1 MDIKGIIN
9 KYFKNSKKLM
19 INLIILFLC
28 GVLLILISDIST
40 NVTNKKIKGT
50 KNVVEV
56 NTNTQTPMVT
66 NTYEEITKR
75 ELINTLS
82 DIDGVGKIS
91 VMIYFEG
98 GSQSIPAMNVNDTN
112 RKTQE
117 KDTTGGQRVTTENT
131 KNASVVIVNEGGESK
146 PFVVRQFNPS
156 IGGVIVV
163 AEGADNAVIKERLFI
178 AVRSVLNLSS
188 NKVSIMPMKKLK

>member
-1 MDIKGIIN
+1 MNIKSIIN

-40 NVTNKKIKGT
+40 NLTNKKIKDT

-56 NTNTQTPMVT
+56 NTNTQNPIVS
-66 NTYEEITKR
+66 NTYEEITRK
-75 ELINTLS
+75 ELIDTLS
-82 DIDGVGKIS
+82 EIDGVGKIS
-91 VMIYFEG
+91 AMIYFEG
-98 GSQSIPAMNVNDTN
+98 GSQSVPAMNVNDTN

-117 KDTTGGQRVTTENT
+117 KDNTGGQRVTTEIT
-131 KNASVVIVNEGGESK
+131 KNVSVVIVNENGTSK
-146 PFVVRQFNPS
+146 PFVVRQTNPL

-163 AEGADNAVIKERLFI
+163 AEGADNAVIKERLLI
-178 AVRSVLNLSS
+178 AVKTALNLPS